1 MHFLLYVSEPSPPEV
16 STSSI
21 ITPSSSQG
29 GTTKK
34 PVGTVRYTGSKGK
47 VSRLA
52 ILKDYRG
59 KGYSNQL
66 MGAVDDYVRKQK
78 EGPNDESSGGKVIKL
93 QLNAQV
99 RSRSSDWKEF
109 GS

>member
-1 MHFLLYVSEPSPPEV
+1 M
-16 STSSI
+16 
-21 ITPSSSQG
+21 
-29 GTTKK
+29 
-34 PVGTVRYTGSKGK
+34 
-47 VSRLA
+47 SRLA

-78 EGPNDESSGGKVIKL
+78 EGPIDESSGGKAIKL

-99 RSRSSDWKEF
+99 RSRGNSAHEKMQVIPFYEKLGWTQEGDVFDEEGGKWSISSVRSLD
-109 GS
+109 